1 MAKKKA
7 DKDTFIRTF
16 VNQMYGIL
24 IGIGI
29 GSILFDSAF
38 DIGNWFN
45 IAMVIVVTVMLVFY
59 WWDWME
65 YIEGEIVSSKSEIIA
80 DFLVL
85 IALELLFVFYNEPTS
100 LALVLIALAICD
112 LIWVMNH
119 ILYMKKERKGY
130 QSGAS
135 NIRWIAEKLAGIA
148 IYATLYLVFVFL
160 HPLVPTFVQNVTTVI
175 LVILA
180 FTAVRRLSF
189 NEVFKARAYKTRWA
203 DDKDSVAI
211 AAINNDYIDD
221 DHPALI
227 QRLTVRDVLER
238 IRKKEIIVAQN
249 SKKNIVGYAL
259 VSNRGAKPYLPDTQF
274 PDQKL
279 RDKMM
284 SGPHI
289 LLEQIAV
296 KVDCRR
302 EGIGGILLKAV
313 LDRID
318 ETLLSYVAISPV
330 DNVESTAFHEHHGFM
345 PVGTFRRDVFAGRND
360 YRSTLYCI
368 SKDR

>member
-7 DKDTFIRTF
+7 DKDTFISTF

-38 DIGNWFN
+38 DVGNWFN
-45 IAMVIVVTVMLVFY
+45 IAMVIVVTVMVVFY
-59 WWDWME
+59 WWDWIE
-65 YIEGEIVSSKSEIIA
+65 YIEGDIVSSKSEIIA

-85 IALELLFVFYNEPTS
+85 IALELLFVFYNDPTS
-100 LALVLIALAICD
+100 LALVFIALAVCD
-112 LIWVMNH
+112 LIWVVNH
-119 ILYMKKERKGY
+119 IVYMKKEKKGY

-135 NIRWIAEKLAGIA
+135 NIRWIAEKFAGIA
-148 IYATLYLVFVFL
+148 IYAVLYLIFVFVT
-160 HPLVPTFVQNVTTVI
+160 PRMNQTFQNIATVV

-189 NEVFKARAYKTRWA
+189 NEVFKARAYKTRMA

-211 AAINNDYIDD
+211 ADINQDYIDD

-227 QRLTVRDVLER
+227 QKLTVRDVLER

-249 SKKNIVGYAL
+249 SKKKVVGYAL
-259 VSNRGAKPYLPDTQF
+259 IAHEGAKPYLPDTVF

-279 RDKMM
+279 KERVTD
-284 SGPHI
+284 GPHV

-296 KVDCRR
+296 KSDCRR
-302 EGIGGILLKAV
+302 EGIGGILLRAV
-313 LDRID
+313 RAMSRDD
-318 ETLLSYVAISPV
+318 LLSYVANEPV
-330 DNVESTAFHEHHGFM
+330 DNVESTAFHESHGFM
-345 PVGTFRRDVFAGRND
+345 PVGTFTSDDFAGRKN
-360 YRSTLYCI
+360 YKSTLYMLGGE
-368 SKDR
+368 